1 MFCSAFMLPEKA
13 AGCQGIVKYAQNSQD
28 MDFTS
33 FKGYEK
39 AMTLAERRR
48 EKLKNAVLF
57 FVKNDKTVGLTKL
70 MKLLFYLDF
79 RLYRECGESL
89 SGQTYEAWRFG
100 PVPAD
105 VWREL
110 HEKKDCSLG
119 LASIVKIIPAN
130 DDATG
135 IKLVALPKAKFSDH
149 YFTGR
154 EIKEMHAI
162 SEMFHGVAASVV
174 VKASHAP
181 NDPWDVTIKEK
192 GESSVIDYELAL
204 EGLDEDRKEYLQEV
218 HNDAILLDS
227 LFG

>member
-1 MFCSAFMLPEKA
+1 
-13 AGCQGIVKYAQNSQD
+13 
-28 MDFTS
+28 
-33 FKGYEK
+33 
-39 AMTLAERRR
+39 MTLAERRR

-57 FVKNDKTVGLTKL
+57 FVKSDKTVGLTKL

-89 SGQTYEAWRFG
+89 TGQTYEAWRFG

-119 LASIVKIIPAN
+119 LSSVVKIIPAN
-130 DDATG
+130 DDVTG
-135 IKLVALPKAKFSDH
+135 IKLVALPKAKFSDR

-154 EIKEMHAI
+154 EIREMKNI
-162 SEMFHGVAASVV
+162 SEMFHGVSASVV
-174 VKASHAP
+174 VQASHAP
-181 NDPWDVTIKEK
+181 NDPWDTTIKEK
-192 GESSVIDYELAL
+192 GELSVIEYELAL
-204 EGLDEDRKEYLQEV
+204 KGLDDERKEYLQDV
-218 HNDAILLDS
+218 NNDAILLDT